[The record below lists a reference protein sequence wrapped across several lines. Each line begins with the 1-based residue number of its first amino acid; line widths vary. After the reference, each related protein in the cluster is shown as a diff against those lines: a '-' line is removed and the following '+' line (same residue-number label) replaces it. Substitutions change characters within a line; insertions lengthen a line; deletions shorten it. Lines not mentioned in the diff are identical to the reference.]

1 MLVPNRGYT
10 NARFADGTVQRKNA
24 MKKTIALL
32 IFLLLPVGIRPQ
44 DQVASRQLSST
55 KVFAFGGT
63 GYAGKISDGEIDF
76 RAIYSQ
82 PHAIALGQF
91 EDLYVNGNPEA
102 KSYALAGIR
111 QLAPARFEAL
121 KKSLV
126 GSSLSVITMSGCII
140 EEKPLTTV
148 AAEIDK
154 GDYDYWIK
162 RIRGTGVTAAPEKTR
177 AATPPIHPPQFP
189 APPASGG

>member
-1 MLVPNRGYT
+1 
-10 NARFADGTVQRKNA
+10 
-24 MKKTIALL
+24 MKRAFALL

-44 DQVASRQLSST
+44 DAAAWRHLSST
-55 KVFAFGGT
+55 KVFAFGGI

-82 PHAIALGQF
+82 PNAIALSQF
-91 EDLYVNGNPEA
+91 EDLYKNGNPEA

-121 KKSLV
+121 RQSLA
-126 GSSLSVITMSGCII
+126 GSGVNVVTMRGCII
-140 EEKPLTTV
+140 EEELLTKVT
-148 AAEIDK
+148 AEIAK

-162 RIRGTGVTAAPEKTR
+162 RIRRTGVTAAP
-177 AATPPIHPPQFP
+177 
-189 APPASGG
+189 